1 MVQHVERPCA
11 EPLHDQLRRPGPDAL
26 HHAGGQVALYPFL
39 CLGQDLLKALHL
51 QLQAVPAPDPL
62 PHKLRFHRF
71 CVWQAGACSREPYA
85 FPFIVGVPRPFQHLC
100 ALRVVHEDAEAVVL
114 IPEYLLYEP
123 ASHFFSPR
131 AFCVFSSSQS
141 YSSRSWLEVR
151 AAVPFCRKR

>member
-39 CLGQDLLKALHL
+39 CLGQDLLKAFHL
-51 QLQAVPAPDPL
+51 QLQAVSAFYPV
-62 PHKLRFHRF
+62 PHKLRFCGTR
-71 CVWQAGACSREPYA
+71 VRQACSCSREPYA
-85 FPFIVGVPRPFQHLC
+85 FPFIVGVPRPFRHLC
-100 ALRVVHEDAEAVVL
+100 ALRVVHEDAEAVVFV
-114 IPEYLLYEP
+114 PEYLLYEP

-131 AFCVFSSSQS
+131 AFCVSSSSQS
-141 YSSRSWLEVR
+141 YSSRSWLEAL